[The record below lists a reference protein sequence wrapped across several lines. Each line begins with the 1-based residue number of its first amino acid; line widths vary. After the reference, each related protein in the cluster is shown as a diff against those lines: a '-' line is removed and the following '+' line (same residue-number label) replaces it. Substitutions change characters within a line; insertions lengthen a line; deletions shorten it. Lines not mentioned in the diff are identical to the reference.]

1 MNNER
6 NRIFGFQFATWLA
19 DPARRRFDWGRTFFE
34 EKKKILY
41 SMKLTKRLLKVAKS
55 KKYLIGIA

>member
-6 NRIFGFQFATWLA
+6 NRIFGFQIATWLA
-19 DPARRRFDWGRTFFE
+19 DPARRRFEWRRTFFE
-34 EKKKILY
+34 EKRKILH